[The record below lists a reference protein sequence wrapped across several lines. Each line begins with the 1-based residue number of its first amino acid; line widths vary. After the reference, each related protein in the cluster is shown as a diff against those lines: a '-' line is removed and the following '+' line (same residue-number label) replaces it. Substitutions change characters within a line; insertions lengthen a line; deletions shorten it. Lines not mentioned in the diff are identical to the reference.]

1 MDTLTG
7 TFTFDPTGP
16 TLDAVDITIAGT
28 VDPGIID
35 TVDTVGTDRFYVGIG
50 AFGSLKFNFQFSS
63 PLGDAPDPL
72 TVIGDDYPVGYGVAG
87 AITGEADPLQA
98 APAPVLGSGLSGLAV
113 LAIFL
118 LAGRAKLR
126 FRQV

>member
-1 MDTLTG
+1 VVAAGATMITPTPASGDPITYTLSDVTATWQQGMDTLTG

-50 AFGSLKFNFQFSS
+50 AFGSPKFNFQFSS

-72 TVIGDDYPVGYGVAG
+72 TVIGDDYPVVTAS
-87 AITGEADPLQA
+87 QA
-98 APAPVLGSGLSGLAV
+98 P
-113 LAIFL
+113 
-118 LAGRAKLR
+118 
-126 FRQV
+126 